1 MSQLIGADTRRVDA
15 IAEGLHGYS
24 QDVQDLRTMAE
35 RAVIEMRNAWSG
47 GDFEHIAHRWEQEAG
62 PRLAEA
68 ASALSTMVVALR
80 AQSAE
85 QRRVSGY
92 AENAGVAGNAMKVRF
107 PLRSGP
113 PVGAGAARGDPWL
126 GGGVTSGGGGQPRT
140 NGFDADASLLS
151 VGGGSDNFQYELSV
165 GKVEATADS
174 FAGLDAHG
182 NLVASAGASAAAYLG
197 YAAGGARAGNDLAQV
212 GADGEA
218 YVGAAAA
225 AGASGSIGAGG
236 AAGHL
241 GAEAFAGAKAVVGAS
256 GTIAGA
262 TAAAGAEISYGIGA
276 HANVDAELSAAKVG
290 VAVDLG
296 AALGLGAGFKLD
308 LSVNPQ
314 EVIASVDHALA
325 PEPD

>member
-92 AENAGVAGNAMKVRF
+92 AENAGVAGNAMKARF

-165 GKVEATADS
+165 GKVEATVVQLLPQVPRS
-174 FAGLDAHG
+174 PMGLALTQTSMRSCQRPRSAWRWTSGQRSVSGPASSSTSVSTHRRSSPASIMPLHQSQTDA
-182 NLVASAGASAAAYLG
+182 
-197 YAAGGARAGNDLAQV
+197 
-212 GADGEA
+212 
-218 YVGAAAA
+218 
-225 AGASGSIGAGG
+225 
-236 AAGHL
+236 
-241 GAEAFAGAKAVVGAS
+241 
-256 GTIAGA
+256 
-262 TAAAGAEISYGIGA
+262 
-276 HANVDAELSAAKVG
+276 
-290 VAVDLG
+290 
-296 AALGLGAGFKLD
+296 
-308 LSVNPQ
+308 
-314 EVIASVDHALA
+314 
-325 PEPD
+325 